1 MRRSMPAGQ
10 LGVAPDQRP
19 GASALSTGWGC
30 VRPLSRSAA
39 RIVGSL
45 MVLLLAGCAGLE
57 QAPPRLPDRID
68 SPATGPAL
76 IAPGLDPS
84 GRDVDDAA
92 NPVSPNRAGMA
103 EPAPP
108 LTVPT
113 VPSVTRDAAPQ
124 AAAPMPKA
132 PSSTAQ
138 PPSPPLPPSA
148 QPAPAAKRSVP
159 AQASVQ
165 ASVQAPVQAALA
177 RPATTPPLDL
187 QSLEA
192 RLKATQAI
200 GVFTKLTLKNQIDD
214 LLAQFRAYYRGQ
226 LKVTLAALRQSF
238 DRLVLKVLALLQDAD
253 PPLAMAIESSR
264 ESIWGIL
271 SNPAKF
277 AAV

>member
-1 MRRSMPAGQ
+1 MLRWLFAGP
-10 LGVAPDQRP
+10 LGVVPAQRP
-19 GASALSTGWGC
+19 GGSAQSAGLRW
-30 VRPLSRSAA
+30 VRALPRWAA
-39 RIVGSL
+39 RTVGSL

-57 QAPPRLPDRID
+57 HAPQLPDRID

-76 IAPGLDPS
+76 IAQGHEPS
-84 GRDVDDAA
+84 GPVVDDAA
-92 NPVSPNRAGMA
+92 YPVRPNPASMA
-103 EPAPP
+103 EPPP
-108 LTVPT
+108 PRTGLAVPDT
-113 VPSVTRDAAPQ
+113 TRAAVPQ
-124 AAAPMPKA
+124 AGAAMPKS
-132 PSSTAQ
+132 PSSTAL
-138 PPSPPLPPSA
+138 PPLPPSA
-148 QPAPAAKRSVP
+148 QPAAAAKRSAP
-159 AQASVQ
+159 VQ
-165 ASVQAPVQAALA
+165 APVLAPPQAPVQALA
-177 RPATTPPLDL
+177 RPQATPPLDL

-192 RLKATQAI
+192 RLKATQAV

>member
-1 MRRSMPAGQ
+1 MPAGQ
-10 LGVAPDQRP
+10 LGVALVQRP
-19 GASALSTGWGC
+19 GASALSAGWGC
-30 VRPLSRSAA
+30 VRPLSRCVA
-39 RIVGSL
+39 RTVGSL

-84 GRDVDDAA
+84 GRVVDDAA

-113 VPSVTRDAAPQ
+113 VPSVTRVAAPQ

-138 PPSPPLPPSA
+138 PLSPPLPPSA

-165 ASVQAPVQAALA
+165 APVQALA